1 MLRKGLT
8 SELFFLAFLQPE
20 TGYTLAQR
28 LHGSKKTP
36 NTSKTSIALKK
47 LETAG
52 YLRRGEDG
60 KFHHVPE
67 KLVQELIDYLK
78 NEQGVILDE
87 KEKKILRHLISE
99 NYSFFF
105 ASHEV
110 IHKMLDSPKGTHD
123 LDAIKTISD
132 KIGQISAI
140 QLELKKKYSSNIPKT
155 NQPFGKIQEDLS
167 KFVEVENKN
176 WEALFKWKK
185 FTQFEKKIGIEYTL
199 KEKMK
204 AVDTFNNILKSER
217 MIEIL
222 FDKIPD
228 TTIEKFAYLWSQY
241 SGFQLGLNLP
251 NIKPMKLMNSY
262 S

>member
-28 LHGSKKTP
+28 LQGSKKIP
-36 NTSKTSIALKK
+36 NTSKTSTSLKK
-47 LETAG
+47 LEKAE
-52 YLRRGEDG
+52 YLRRDKDG
-60 KFHHVPE
+60 KLHHVPE

-110 IHKMLDSPKGTHD
+110 IHKMLDRPKRTHD

-132 KIGQISAI
+132 KIGEISAI
-140 QLELKKKYSSNIPKT
+140 HLELKKKYSSNIPKT
-155 NQPFGKIQEDLS
+155 NQPFEKIQEDLS
-167 KFVEVENKN
+167 KSVEVENKK
-176 WEALFKWKK
+176 WEALFRWKK
-185 FTQFEKKIGIEYTL
+185 FTQIEKKRGIEYTL

-204 AVDTFNNILKSER
+204 SIDTFNNIVKSR
-217 MIEIL
+217 KMIEIL
-222 FDKIPD
+222 FDQISD

-241 SGFQLGLNLP
+241 YGFQIGI
-251 NIKPMKLMNSY
+251 NIPDMERLSIKHT
-262 S
+262 

>member
-28 LHGSKKTP
+28 LQGSKKTP

-47 LETAG
+47 LEKAG
-52 YLRRGEDG
+52 YLRREEDG
-60 KFHHVPE
+60 KFYHIPE

-110 IHKMLDSPKGTHD
+110 IHKMLDRPNGTHD

-132 KIGQISAI
+132 KIGQISAEH
-140 QLELKKKYSSNIPKT
+140 LELKKKYGSNIPKT
-155 NQPFGKIQEDLS
+155 NQPFEKTQEDLS
-167 KFVEVENKN
+167 KFVEVENKK
-176 WEALFKWKK
+176 WEALFRWKK
-185 FTQFEKKIGIEYTL
+185 FTQIEKKRGIEFTL

-204 AVDTFNNILKSER
+204 AVNTFNNTVKSSM

-222 FDKIPD
+222 FDKMPD

-241 SGFQLGLNLP
+241 YGFQLGLNLP
-251 NIKPMKLMNSY
+251 NIKPMNY